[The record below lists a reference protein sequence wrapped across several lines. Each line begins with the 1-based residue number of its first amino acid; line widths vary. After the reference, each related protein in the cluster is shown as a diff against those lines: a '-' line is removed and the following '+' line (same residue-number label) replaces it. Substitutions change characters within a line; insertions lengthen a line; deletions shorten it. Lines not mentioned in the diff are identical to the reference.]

1 MEGPRVPGSEDDD
14 LRRDA
19 LGAVVDLTRAVSEAR
34 ALGFE
39 AAGVV
44 TQSRSGHAVH
54 YRQWLKAGRHGGMA
68 YLAQEGAVERRSR
81 LEASLPGFRSA
92 VVVAHSYADADPG
105 AGRGDPAQAVVARY
119 ARGRDYHGVVSERLE
134 VLGERLEAAAGR
146 RVRRRVYVD
155 AGPVLER
162 ELGMRA
168 GLGWFGKNT
177 MLIDPGRGSYFF
189 LGVLMTDLDIPGSR
203 PFEGDHC
210 GTCRRCID
218 ACPTGALLGR
228 DDKGAPVM
236 DARLCI
242 SYLTIEHKGPLP
254 RELRPAL
261 GNHVFGCDICQ
272 EACPWNLKF
281 AAPTSEPAYAASAG
295 MDAVSL
301 VDLARR
307 LLSISGK
314 QFQRE
319 FVHSPVSRAGR
330 KGLLRNVCVALG
342 NWGSEDAI
350 PVLDEAMTDPAPLVR
365 AHAAWALGRIGSERA
380 RAVLAARQREEA
392 APEVSEE
399 MARAL
404 ASGDR

>member
-1 MEGPRVPGSEDDD
+1 M
-14 LRRDA
+14 
-19 LGAVVDLTRAVSEAR
+19 VDLTRAIAEAQ

-44 TQSRSGHAVH
+44 TRRRSGHMAH
-54 YRQWLKAGRHGGMA
+54 YRRWLKAGRHGGMA
-68 YLAQEGAVERRSR
+68 YLAREGAVERRSN
-81 LEASLPGFRSA
+81 LDASLPGFRSA
-92 VVVAHSYADADPG
+92 VVVAHSYADGKPG
-105 AGRGDPAQAVVARY
+105 ALQQNDDDSARALVARY
-119 ARGRDYHGVVSERLE
+119 ARGRDYHGVVTERLE
-134 VLGERLEAAAGR
+134 ALGRRLEAAAGR
-146 RVRRRVYVD
+146 PVRRKTCVD

-189 LGVLMTDLDIPGSR
+189 LGALLTDLDIPASR
-203 PFEGDHC
+203 PFENDHC

-228 DDKGAPVM
+228 DETGAPVM

-254 RELRPAL
+254 HVLRPAV
-261 GNHVFGCDICQ
+261 GNRVFGCDICQ
-272 EACPWNLKF
+272 EVCPWNLKF
-281 AAPTSEPAYAASAG
+281 ATPAGEAAYAASAG
-295 MDAVSL
+295 MDAPSL

-319 FVHSPVSRAGR
+319 FAQSPVSRAGR

-342 NWGSEDAI
+342 NWGAEEAI

-380 RAVLAARQREEA
+380 RAVLAARRREEA
-392 APEVSEE
+392 APDVLEE
-399 MARAL
+399 TARAL
-404 ASGDR
+404 AFGDRSPVQEGEAR

>member
-1 MEGPRVPGSEDDD
+1 M
-14 LRRDA
+14 
-19 LGAVVDLTRAVSEAR
+19 VDLKRAIAEAR

-44 TQSRSGHAVH
+44 TRSRSGHVAH
-54 YRQWLKAGRHGGMA
+54 YRRWLKADLHGGMA
-68 YLAQEGAVERRSR
+68 YLAREDAVERRAQMD
-81 LEASLPGFRSA
+81 ASLPGFRSA
-92 VVVAHSYADADPG
+92 VVVAHSYADAEPG
-105 AGRGDPAQAVVARY
+105 GRPADDDPARAVVARY
-119 ARGRDYHGVVSERLE
+119 ARGRDYHGVLTERLE
-134 VLGERLEAAAGR
+134 ALGRRLEAAAGR
-146 RVRRRVYVD
+146 PVRRKVCVD

-177 MLIDPGRGSYFF
+177 MLIDPARGSYFF
-189 LGVLMTDLDIPGSR
+189 LGVLLTDLDIPASR
-203 PFEGDHC
+203 PFENDHC

-228 DDKGAPVM
+228 DETGAPVM

-254 RELRPAL
+254 RALRPAI
-261 GNHVFGCDICQ
+261 GNRVFGCDICQ

-281 AAPTSEPAYAASAG
+281 ATPAGEAAYAASAG
-295 MDAVSL
+295 MDAPSL

-307 LLSISGK
+307 LLSMSGK

-319 FVHSPVSRAGR
+319 FARSPVSRAGR

-342 NWGSEDAI
+342 NWGAEEAI
-350 PVLDEAMTDPAPLVR
+350 PVLDEAMADPAPLVR
-365 AHAAWALGRIGSERA
+365 AHAAWALGKIGSERA
-380 RAVLAARQREEA
+380 RAALAARRRAETAPDVLEEA
-392 APEVSEE
+392 TRS
-399 MARAL
+399 L
-404 ASGDR
+404 ASGDRRGTGCPK